1 MSDLTIAVIV
11 IGAIVLLL
19 AIFLISSYN
28 RFVNIRNRV
37 KDQASQIDVQLKR
50 RFELIPNLI
59 ETVKGVASF
68 ERETIEAVTKAR
80 AEAMK
85 SQTLQES
92 TAADQKMTGAL
103 YRLLAVSESYPELKA
118 SANFARLQQELS
130 STEDKIAMS
139 RQFYN
144 DTVLRYNNQTQMFPS
159 NIVAGM
165 AGFKA
170 SEFFEVTTP
179 EEKNPVKVS
188 FT

>member
-1 MSDLTIAVIV
+1 MPDLTIVLIV
-11 IGAIVLLL
+11 VGAIVLLL

-28 RFVNIRNRV
+28 RFVTIRNRV

-50 RFELIPNLI
+50 RFDLIPNLI

-103 YRLLAVSESYPELKA
+103 HRLLAVSESYPELKA
-118 SANFARLQQELS
+118 SANFTQLQQELS
-130 STEDKIAMS
+130 TTEDKIAMS

-144 DTVLRYNNQTQMFPS
+144 DTVLKYNNTIEVFPAS
-159 NIVAGM
+159 IAAGIT
-165 AGFKA
+165 GFKRI
-170 SEFFEVTTP
+170 EFLQIAEA
-179 EEKNPVKVS
+179 EKESVKVA
-188 FT
+188 F

>member
-1 MSDLTIAVIV
+1 MPDLTIAPIV

-19 AIFLISSYN
+19 AIILISSYN
-28 RFVNIRNRV
+28 RFVTIRNRV

-50 RFELIPNLI
+50 RFDLIPNLI

-92 TAADQKMTGAL
+92 NAADQKMTGAL
-103 YRLLAVSESYPELKA
+103 HRLLAVSESYPELKA
-118 SANFARLQQELS
+118 SANFAQLQQELS
-130 STEDKIAMS
+130 TTEDKIAMS

-144 DTVLRYNNQTQMFPS
+144 DTVLKYNNTIEVFPAS
-159 NIVAGM
+159 IAAGIT
-165 AGFKA
+165 GFKRI
-170 SEFFEVTTP
+170 EFLQIAEA
-179 EEKNPVKVS
+179 ERESVKVS
-188 FT
+188 F

>member
-1 MSDLTIAVIV
+1 MPDLVIALII

-19 AIFLISSYN
+19 AVFLISSYN
-28 RFVNIRNRV
+28 RFVTIRNRV

-103 YRLLAVSESYPELKA
+103 HRLLAVSESYPELKA
-118 SANFARLQQELS
+118 SANFAQLQQELS

-144 DTVLRYNNQTQMFPS
+144 DTVLKYNNTIEVFPA
-159 NIVAGM
+159 NIAAGIT
-165 AGFKA
+165 GFKHIDFLQIA
-170 SEFFEVTTP
+170 EAERES
-179 EEKNPVKVS
+179 VKVA
-188 FT
+188 F

>member
-1 MSDLTIAVIV
+1 MPESTIILIV
-11 IGAIVLLL
+11 IGAVVLLL
-19 AIFLISSYN
+19 AIFLISSFN
-28 RFVNIRNRV
+28 RFVTIRNRV

-85 SQTLQES
+85 SQNLQEA

-103 YRLLAVSESYPELKA
+103 HRLLVVSESYPELKA
-118 SANFARLQQELS
+118 SANFAQLQQELS

-144 DTVLRYNNQTQMFPS
+144 DTVLKYNNTIEVFPAS
-159 NIVAGM
+159 IAAGIT
-165 AGFKA
+165 GFKRI
-170 SEFFEVTTP
+170 EFLQITEA
-179 EEKNPVKVS
+179 EKESVKVS
-188 FT
+188 F

>member
-118 SANFARLQQELS
+118 SANFAQLQQELS

-144 DTVLRYNNQTQMFPS
+144 DTVLKYNNTIEVFPAS
-159 NIVAGM
+159 IAAGIT
-165 AGFKA
+165 GFKRIDFLQITEA
-170 SEFFEVTTP
+170 ER
-179 EEKNPVKVS
+179 EKVKVA
-188 FT
+188 F

>member
-1 MSDLTIAVIV
+1 MPDLTIALIV

-28 RFVNIRNRV
+28 RFVTIRNRV
-37 KDQASQIDVQLKR
+37 KDQAAQIDVQLKR

-68 ERETIEAVTKAR
+68 ERETIEAVTQAR

-103 YRLLAVSESYPELKA
+103 HRLLAVSESYPELKA
-118 SANFARLQQELS
+118 SANFAQLQQELS

-144 DTVLRYNNQTQMFPS
+144 DTVLKYNNTIEVFPAS
-159 NIVAGM
+159 IAAGIT
-165 AGFKA
+165 GFKHIDFLQIA
-170 SEFFEVTTP
+170 EAER
-179 EEKNPVKVS
+179 EPVKVS
-188 FT
+188 F